1 MELLLLSYTF
11 NWLFFPVCHCSSQ
24 DFAQQKGRCQ
34 GKGHTLTSLP
44 ISFLDFSSFLTFSGL
59 ETLLLLPLPYFFFL
73 LDCSFLRNL
82 ASLTF
87 AYNVFL
93 VMYVLSLD
101 VCLVLHVKVVFFGL
115 RCCVSE

>member
-44 ISFLDFSSFLTFSGL
+44 ISFLGFSSFLTFYGL
-59 ETLLLLPLPYFFFL
+59 ETLLLLPLPHFFL
-73 LDCSFLRNL
+73 LDCSFLLNL

-101 VCLVLHVKVVFFGL
+101 VCLVLHIKVVFFGL